1 MRICSQLLL
10 LFEIQHVFQFN
21 SPCLPVKSSEIPI
34 VSSEIHHFPKI
45 FLNSLTMFP
54 SDVPLI
60 FLRKKITFFHV
71 FPSFKKNTSLPV
83 FCPVFAKKILLKS
96 RWNSHRFK
104 RRYVFALMP
113 SMSLQ
118 PDVVSFSAAIS
129 SCEKMGQWQQAG
141 VDIAGWGPRNGGRV
155 QLPEKSGWMNYGL
168 WMFMVD
174 RTN

>member
-71 FPSFKKNTSLPV
+71 FPSFKKKHQSPGILPGICQENPTEIQV
-83 FCPVFAKKILLKS
+83 KFPPIQAKVCLCAD
-96 RWNSHRFK
+96 
-104 RRYVFALMP
+104 AL
-113 SMSLQ
+113 
-118 PDVVSFSAAIS
+118 DVVAARC
-129 SCEKMGQWQQAG
+129 CEFQRCHQLLREDGA
-141 VDIAGWGPRNGGRV
+141 VAAGGRGHCRMGPPQRWSRSV
-155 QLPEKSGWMNYGL
+155 A
-168 WMFMVD
+168 
-174 RTN
+174 

>member
-71 FPSFKKNTSLPV
+71 FPSLKKTPVSRYFARYLPR
-83 FCPVFAKKILLKS
+83 KS
-96 RWNSHRFK
+96 HWNPGQIPTDS
-104 RRYVFALMP
+104 
-113 SMSLQ
+113 SEGMSLRWCPRCRCSPMLWVSALPSAPARRWGSGSRRAWTLQ
-118 PDVVSFSAAIS
+118 DGAPATVVAFSCLKKVA
-129 SCEKMGQWQQAG
+129 EWTM
-141 VDIAGWGPRNGGRV
+141 V
-155 QLPEKSGWMNYGL
+155 YGCL
-168 WMFMVD
+168 W
-174 RTN
+174 